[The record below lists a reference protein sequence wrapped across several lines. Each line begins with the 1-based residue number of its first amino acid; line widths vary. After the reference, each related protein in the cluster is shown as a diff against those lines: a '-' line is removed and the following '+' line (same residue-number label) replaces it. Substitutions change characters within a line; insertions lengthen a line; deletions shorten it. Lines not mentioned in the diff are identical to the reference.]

1 MVRQSLCFGG
11 SSVLVYGP
19 RRSGEKDRRGS
30 VCTPSGTILSRSTKT
45 NFSRVERKQDVSR
58 YLLITIMFGGW
69 TRTDRHV
76 AVENVRK
83 PPASGQR
90 TMKLFWQVQ

>member
-1 MVRQSLCFGG
+1 MM
-11 SSVLVYGP
+11 LVDIFADYHH
-19 RRSGEKDRRGS
+19 
-30 VCTPSGTILSRSTKT
+30 V
-45 NFSRVERKQDVSR
+45 
-58 YLLITIMFGGW
+58 GGW

-90 TMKLFWQVQ
+90 TMKLFWQVQPRIRFCALHMTICLEHHL